1 MERREAIRNTALIL
15 GYAVSASTIT
25 AVLNGCTSDAT
36 TAEAS
41 GDKPWSPEF
50 FNRDELALIDEI
62 SEVILP
68 ATATPGARDAEVYK
82 YVDVIIARHSDSVE
96 QGTFR
101 DGLAELDDACR
112 ETYGKSFLECSAEQR
127 FEYLK
132 TLDENAYAYMQENRG
147 RYRPWFSRM
156 KELTWIGFFTSELI
170 GENYLNYDPVPGA
183 YQGCI
188 PLEET
193 GGKTWS
199 L

>member
-36 TAEAS
+36 STETTS
-41 GDKPWSPEF
+41 DQPWSPEF
-50 FNRDELALIDEI
+50 FDQDEITLIDEI

-68 ATATPGARDAEVYK
+68 ATTTPGARDAEVYK
-82 YVDVIIARHSDSVE
+82 YVDVIIARHTDSIG
-96 QGTFR
+96 QGSFR
-101 DGLAELDDACR
+101 NGLVELDMECKEA
-112 ETYGKSFLECSAEQR
+112 YGVSFLKCSAEQR
-127 FEYLK
+127 LEYLQA
-132 TLDENAYAYMQENRG
+132 LDKEANTYMQENNG

-170 GENYLNYDPVPGA
+170 GENYLNYDPVPGV

-188 PLEET
+188 PLDET
-193 GGKTWS
+193 GGKAWS